1 MGRKY
6 FANLLLGVLIADK
19 MLDNY
24 LQIYMSFFQ
33 HWFIIPVPTGLSFL
47 LVSSDIDA
55 RSFFKTLTIFYLDG

>member
-1 MGRKY
+1 MGGKY

-33 HWFIIPVPTGLSFL
+33 HGSLYQSQL
-47 LVSSDIDA
+47 ALVSS
-55 RSFFKTLTIFYLDG
+55 

>member
-1 MGRKY
+1 MLHFQLCYTVYSIVVKDFKMGGKY

-33 HWFIIPVPTGLSFL
+33 HGSLYQSQL
-47 LVSSDIDA
+47 ALVSS
-55 RSFFKTLTIFYLDG
+55 